1 MFWVFVGI
9 ILFGIAGSASWLAG
23 RFLPPEH
30 DGTPLIKWG
39 QIICAVLGV
48 WAIASTSYINVADN
62 KIAVLK
68 KVYGWSSLDGEQI
81 LAVNGEKGIQA
92 QIVPPGFHVWPL
104 VNVIYNVEYH
114 DNVVIDSGDY
124 GFLTALDGAPLR
136 QDQFLADQFA
146 PGDEIKMLDAA
157 HFLSNKGQRG
167 PQSSVLMPG
176 TWRLNPYLFKVEKH
190 KATDIPIGFVGVV
203 KSNFTGAV
211 NFGNLE
217 STKPDNCVEKTVST
231 NTKGEAVTTTAA
243 AVDPGKLTAFLVPI
257 GCIGVW
263 DKPLQPGR
271 YYVNEHAYTVTLI
284 STRVQTWE
292 FKGGYRKRY
301 IDLSVDQAGNL
312 TQKERAEEVASPPDA
327 ADRAVI
333 PRVEGWEVPQE
344 LRVLAQVTP
353 DNAPFVVASVGGIKE
368 VEDNIMVPTI
378 RSIVRNILGSEERK
392 VLDLMDNRSNMEKLV
407 EEAIRPEGLRA
418 GIVIKEVKFG
428 DPALPPELLVS
439 RLRQQLAGQLKE
451 TYKQEQIAQ
460 EMRITAE
467 KSKATA
473 EQQPE
478 LVRAQIGVQ
487 TAEQNAKAAELRGKG
502 LRAELEQIAE
512 GQKAQARV
520 LGEDKVLIITLTE
533 KVLATLKDKPELVSL
548 IGRLV
553 PVVSVTDGG
562 GHGLT
567 GAASAFGAIMGVGRD
582 AAAATVGAP
591 KK

>member
-1 MFWVFVGI
+1 MFWV
-9 ILFGIAGSASWLAG
+9 ILGFFLLGMAASGGWLISRFAPEFGDASW
-23 RFLPPEH
+23 
-30 DGTPLIKWG
+30 IKYVQG
-39 QIICAVLGV
+39 FVAILGL
-48 WAIASTSYINVADN
+48 WAIASTSYITVGD
-62 KIAVLK
+62 KEIAVLK
-68 KVYGWSSLDGEQI
+68 KVYGWSSLDGEHI
-81 LAVNGEKGIQA
+81 LAANGEKGIQA
-92 QIVPPGFHVWPL
+92 QIVPPGFHMWFL
-104 VNVIYNVEYH
+104 VNVIYEVERH
-114 DNVVIDSGDY
+114 PNVVIESGDY

-217 STKPDNCVEKTVST
+217 STKPDSCVEKTVST

-312 TQKERAEEVASPPDA
+312 TQKERAEEVASPPEA

-378 RSIVRNILGSEERK
+378 RSIVRNILGAAERK

-407 EEAIRPEGLRA
+407 EDAIRPEGLRA

-439 RLRQQLAGQLKE
+439 RLRQQLAGQLKD
-451 TYKQEQIAQ
+451 TYQQEQIAQ
-460 EMRITAE
+460 EMRITSE

-502 LRAELEQIAE
+502 LRAELEQIAA
-512 GQKAQARV
+512 GQQAQAKV
-520 LGEDKVLIITLTE
+520 LGEDKVLLIALTE
-533 KVLATLKDKPELVSL
+533 KVLAALKDKPELVSL
-548 IGRLV
+548 AGRLV
-553 PVVSVTDGG
+553 PQISVHTGSGG
-562 GHGLT
+562 GLE
-567 GAASAFGAIMGVGRD
+567 GAAALLGIMNGVGPN
-582 AAAATVGAP
+582 AQQQPAG